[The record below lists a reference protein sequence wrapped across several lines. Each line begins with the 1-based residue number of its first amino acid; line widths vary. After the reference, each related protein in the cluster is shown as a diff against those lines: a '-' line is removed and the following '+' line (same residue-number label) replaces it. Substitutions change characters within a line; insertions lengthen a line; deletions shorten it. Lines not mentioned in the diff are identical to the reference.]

1 MFLEWARKRNGGN
14 LGGMITVVDEVFAPT
29 KFEASIE
36 IDRET
41 RMPAP
46 APLAG
51 DGDKGILAG
60 RIVITVPVPRGAEE

>member
-60 RIVITVPVPRGAEE
+60 RIVITLPEPRGAEE